1 MQSDATAALVQQFN
15 LSAQHSQPTLRS
27 NGGTVQ
33 MAILSMQR
41 IKLCQCSHAVI
52 QSAKAALQYSSCD
65 INQHLNLLASST

>member
-33 MAILSMQR
+33 LAILSMQR

-65 INQHLNLLASST
+65 IL